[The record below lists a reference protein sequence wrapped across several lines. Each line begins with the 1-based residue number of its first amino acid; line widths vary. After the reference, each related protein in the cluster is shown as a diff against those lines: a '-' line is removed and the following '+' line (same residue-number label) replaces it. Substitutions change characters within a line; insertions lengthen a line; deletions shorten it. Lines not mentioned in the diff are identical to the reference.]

1 MKLEVSAFIDGAL
14 DESVAKSTLDALK
27 NQPDLRQA
35 WDTYHLIGDA
45 LRRSPTIS
53 QDFAG
58 RVMHR
63 LAAEPT
69 VIASMMRRPSSVRR
83 LIVPLAASVM
93 GVAGVGWVA
102 QSLNSTES
110 VQVAVG
116 ARPQARAAANVAV
129 VMPVQAPQHSAVEVL
144 AVQHAA
150 PQVREYLFAHQGYSP
165 RSNIQGVG
173 HYLRS
178 FSDSGQSAAK

>member
-14 DESVAKSTLDALK
+14 NESVAKSTLDALK

-35 WDTYHLIGDA
+35 WDTYHLISDA
-45 LRRSPTIS
+45 LRGSPAIS

-58 RVMHR
+58 RVMNR

-69 VIASMMRRPSSVRR
+69 VIAPMMRRPSSLRR
-83 LIVPLAASVM
+83 LIVPLAASAM
-93 GVAGVGWVA
+93 GVAAVGWVA

-110 VQVAVG
+110 VQVAAG
-116 ARPQARAAANVAV
+116 ARPQSRPTVNVAV
-129 VMPVQAPQHSAVEVL
+129 GMPVQAPPYSAVEVL
-144 AVQHAA
+144 TVQHVA
-150 PQVREYLFAHQGYSP
+150 PQVREYLLAHQNYSP

-178 FSDSGQSAAK
+178 FSDSGPSAGK